1 MKIYYFAGILFFGIC
16 LNATFGAAQAPAPDK
31 AVIKQIVQ
39 EVLDENPDMLIDAL
53 ERLRDKSQAGDKT
66 GGNKILSELRKE
78 LERDPGTFIAGNP
91 NGDVT
96 VVEFF
101 DYRCGYC
108 KRASPVV
115 QQLLQKDGRIRLAL
129 KEFPILGPD
138 SLVASRA
145 AIASIE
151 QGKYEPFHVALMAAS
166 GSLSEE
172 RIMRIASDVGLDTVK
187 LRKDMESPVV
197 KKIIKR
203 NHEIAR
209 KLDISG
215 TPSFIIGDTLAPGFV
230 DIEQMQWLV
239 ESAREECQTC

>member
-1 MKIYYFAGILFFGIC
+1 MKIYYFSGILFFGVC
-16 LNATFGAAQAPAPDK
+16 LNTTMSAAQAAAPDK
-31 AVIKQIVQ
+31 AIIKQMVQ
-39 EVLDENPDMLIDAL
+39 EILDENPDMLIDAL

-66 GGNKILSELRKE
+66 GGNKILAELRKE

-91 NGDVT
+91 DGDVT

-115 QQLLQKDGRIRLAL
+115 EQLLKKDGRIRLAL

-172 RIMRIASDVGLDTVK
+172 RIMRIASDAGLDTVK
-187 LRKDMESPVV
+187 LRQDMESPRV

-209 KLDISG
+209 KLEISG

-230 DIEQMQWLV
+230 DLEQMQWLV

>member
-1 MKIYYFAGILFFGIC
+1 MKIYYFAGILFFGVC
-16 LNATFGAAQAPAPDK
+16 LNTTMSAAQAAAPDK
-31 AVIKQIVQ
+31 AIIKQMVQ

-66 GGNKILSELRKE
+66 GGNKILAELRKE

-91 NGDVT
+91 NGDIT

-115 QQLLQKDGRIRLAL
+115 EQLLKKDGRIRLAL

-138 SLVASRA
+138 SLIASRA

-151 QGKYEPFHVALMAAS
+151 QGKYEPFHGALMAAS
-166 GSLSEE
+166 GSLSED

-187 LRKDMESPVV
+187 LRQDMESPAV

-209 KLDISG
+209 KLEISG

-230 DIEQMQWLV
+230 DLEQLQWLV
-239 ESAREECQTC
+239 ETAREECQTC